1 MKNRKLYLA
10 RFDNKNKAEQFYKV
24 GQCYQ
29 YDAGE
34 RFQVEPD
41 QYKDY
46 DIKIMTSA
54 WGPPE
59 EVDIWERVMLKVK
72 PKDFWVESKF
82 SGVTE
87 IRRYNKEELAQ
98 VFDMFKYLS
107 QKWHKQRHSCEENTE
122 QCC

>member
-10 RFDNKNKAEQFYKV
+10 RFANKNKTEQFYKV

-29 YDAGE
+29 YDAE
-34 RFQVEPD
+34 KRFQVEPE

-46 DIKIMTSA
+46 NIKIMASA
-54 WGPPE
+54 WGPE
-59 EVDIWERVMLKVK
+59 VEVDLWERVILNVK

-87 IRRYNKEELAQ
+87 IRRYNKKELDK
-98 VFDMFKYLS
+98 VFDIFKYLG
-107 QKWHKQRHSCEENTE
+107 QKWHSQRHYCEEKAG
-122 QCC
+122 QYC